1 MMKNSIDFQHLEKFI
16 RKALEE
22 DIGTGDITTNAV
34 ISDKEV
40 TVGKVI
46 AKEDLILCGLN
57 IFEYIFLCLDKNIK
71 IDPKHADGEKVK
83 NRSTLLTFSGS
94 ARSLLAGERVA
105 LNILQRLSGIATLT
119 MKFVEKVPSTV
130 SVLDTRKT
138 TPGMRALEKYA
149 VRCGGGTNH
158 RFGLYD
164 AVLIKDNHIKAAGS
178 ISKAVEKARKNIPPL
193 QKIEVEVKNAE
204 EVKEALRMECD
215 IIMLDN
221 MSPEQVKEAV
231 KIINKR
237 SRIEISGNIGLSNIQ
252 KIASEGIDYISVGA
266 LTHSTPTVDISMVF
280 D

>member
-1 MMKNSIDFQHLEKFI
+1 MKNSIDFKGLEKFI
-16 RKALEE
+16 REALEE

-34 ISDKEV
+34 ISDNEV

-57 IFEYIFLCLDKNIK
+57 IFEYVFLCLDKNIK

-119 MKFVEKVPSTV
+119 KKFVEKVPSSV
-130 SVLDTRKT
+130 RVLDTRKT

>member
-1 MMKNSIDFQHLEKFI
+1 MKNSIDFKGLEKFI
-16 RKALEE
+16 REALEE

-34 ISDKEV
+34 ISDNEV

-57 IFEYIFLCLDKNIK
+57 IFEYVFLCLDKNIK

-164 AVLIKDNHIKAAGS
+164 AVLIKDNHIKTAGS

>member
-1 MMKNSIDFQHLEKFI
+1 MKNSIEFQHLEKFL
-16 RKALEE
+16 KEALEE
-22 DIGTGDITTNAV
+22 DIGTGDVTTNAV
-34 ISDKEV
+34 IPDKEA
-40 TVGKVI
+40 TAGKVI

-57 IFEYIFLCLDKNIK
+57 IFEYVFLCLDKNIK
-71 IDPKHADGEKVK
+71 IDPKHTDGEKVQ
-83 NRSTLLTFSGS
+83 NESTLLTFSGNS
-94 ARSLLAGERVA
+94 RSLLAGERVA

-119 MKFVEKVPSTV
+119 AKFVEKVPSTV
-130 SVLDTRKT
+130 KILDTRKT

-149 VRCGGGTNH
+149 VRCGGGSNH

-164 AVLIKDNHIKAAGS
+164 AVLIKDNHIKATGS
-178 ISKAVEKARKNIPPL
+178 ITKAVEKARKNIPDL
-193 QKIEVEVKNAE
+193 QKIEVEVKNVE
-204 EVKEALRMECD
+204 EVKEALQTACD

-252 KIASEGIDYISVGA
+252 NIASEGIDYISIGA
-266 LTHSTPTVDISMVF
+266 ITHSAPAVDISMVF

>member
-1 MMKNSIDFQHLEKFI
+1 MKNSIDFQHLEKFI
-16 RKALEE
+16 KVALEE

-46 AKEDLILCGLN
+46 AKEDLMLCGLN
-57 IFEYIFLCLDKNIK
+57 IFEYVFLCLDKNIK
-71 IDPKHADGEKVK
+71 IDPKHTDGEIIK
-83 NRSTLLTFSGS
+83 NRSTLLTFLGS
-94 ARSLLAGERVA
+94 TRSLLAGERVA

-130 SVLDTRKT
+130 RVLDTRKT

-149 VRCGGGTNH
+149 VRCGGGSNH

-178 ISKAVEKARKNIPPL
+178 ISKAVEKARKNIPHP
-193 QKIEVEVKNAE
+193 QKIEVEVKNVG
-204 EVKEALRMECD
+204 EVIEALRTECD

-221 MSPEQVKEAV
+221 MSPGQVQEAV
-231 KIINKR
+231 KMINKR

-252 KIASEGIDYISVGA
+252 NIASEGIDYISIGA
-266 LTHSTPTVDISMVF
+266 LTHSAPAVDISMVF

>member
-1 MMKNSIDFQHLEKFI
+1 MKNSIDFQHLEKFI
-16 RKALEE
+16 KVALEE

-34 ISDKEV
+34 ISDNEV

-57 IFEYIFLCLDKNIK
+57 IFEYVFLCLDKNIK

>member
-1 MMKNSIDFQHLEKFI
+1 MKNSIDFKGLEKFI
-16 RKALEE
+16 REALEE

-57 IFEYIFLCLDKNIK
+57 IFEYVFLCLDKNIK

-94 ARSLLAGERVA
+94 TRSLLAGERVA

>member
-1 MMKNSIDFQHLEKFI
+1 MKNSIDFQHLEKFI
-16 RKALEE
+16 KVALEE

-71 IDPKHADGEKVK
+71 IDSKHTDGEKVK
-83 NRSTLLTFSGS
+83 NKSILLTFSGS
-94 ARSLLAGERVA
+94 TRSLLSGERVA

>member
-1 MMKNSIDFQHLEKFI
+1 MKNSIDFKGLEKFI
-16 RKALEE
+16 REALEE

-34 ISDKEV
+34 ISDNEV

-57 IFEYIFLCLDKNIK
+57 IFEYVFLCLDKNIK

>member
-1 MMKNSIDFQHLEKFI
+1 MKNSIDFQHLEKFI
-16 RKALEE
+16 KVALEE

-46 AKEDLILCGLN
+46 AKEDLMLCGLN
-57 IFEYIFLCLDKNIK
+57 IFEYVFLCLDKNIK
-71 IDPKHADGEKVK
+71 IDTKHTDGEKVQ
-83 NRSTLLTFSGS
+83 NGSTLLTFSGNIC
-94 ARSLLAGERVA
+94 SLLAGERVA

-119 MKFVEKVPSTV
+119 KKFVEKIPSTV
-130 SVLDTRKT
+130 RVLDTRKT

-149 VRCGGGTNH
+149 VRCGGGSNH
-158 RFGLYD
+158 RFGLFD

-178 ISKAVEKARKNIPPL
+178 ITKAVEKARKNIPHP
-193 QKIEVEVKNAE
+193 QKIEVEVKKIE
-204 EVKEALRMECD
+204 EVKEALQAECD

-221 MSPEQVKEAV
+221 MSPGQVKKAV

-237 SRIEISGNIGLSNIQ
+237 SRIEISGNIRLSNIQ
-252 KIASEGIDYISVGA
+252 NIASEGIDYISVGA
-266 LTHSTPTVDISMVF
+266 LTHSAPAVDISMVF

>member
-1 MMKNSIDFQHLEKFI
+1 MKNSIDFKGLEKFI
-16 RKALEE
+16 REALEE

-34 ISDKEV
+34 ISDNEV

-57 IFEYIFLCLDKNIK
+57 IFEYVFLCLDKNIK

-94 ARSLLAGERVA
+94 TRSLLAGERVA

>member
-1 MMKNSIDFQHLEKFI
+1 MKNSIDFQHLEKFI
-16 RKALEE
+16 REALEE

-71 IDPKHADGEKVK
+71 IDSKHTDGEKVK
-83 NRSTLLTFSGS
+83 NKSILLTFSGS
-94 ARSLLAGERVA
+94 TRSLLSGERVA